1 MKLKY
6 SGTNE
11 GIVYYLVAFITVVTL
26 MSYIYAG
33 EVVPL
38 VGFLLASALVYSLYP
53 NKSIAL
59 VSGILVAAMLR
70 TAKRE
75 GYENEEDASV
85 EPTVEGNMNQPK
97 EEEKKKEKVPVDANM
112 AKLMDAAMKSIANGD
127 ANVESKKVPF
137 ENKGQNKL
145 SPSELSGTDM
155 EQLSNIIDKTTDLIK
170 MLPEGFLSK
179 V

>member
-11 GIVYYLVAFITVVTL
+11 GIVYYLVAFITVLTL
-26 MSYIYAG
+26 VVYIYSG
-33 EVVPL
+33 EVIPL
-38 VGFLLASALVYSLYP
+38 VGFLLVSALVYSLYP

-75 GYENEEDASV
+75 GYENEEDE
-85 EPTVEGNMNQPK
+85 EPTVEGNMNKPPSDD
-97 EEEKKKEKVPVDANM
+97 KKKETPVMDADM
-112 AKLMDAAMKSIANGD
+112 TKLMDAAMKSATGVD
-127 ANVESKKVPF
+127 TNVETKKVPF
-137 ENKGQNKL
+137 ENKGQHKI

>member
-75 GYENEEDASV
+75 GYENEEEDASV
-85 EPTVEGNMNQPK
+85 EPTVEGNMNKPK
-97 EEEKKKEKVPVDANM
+97 EEEKKKEKVPPADANM
-112 AKLMDAAMKSIANGD
+112 AKLMDAAMKSIGD